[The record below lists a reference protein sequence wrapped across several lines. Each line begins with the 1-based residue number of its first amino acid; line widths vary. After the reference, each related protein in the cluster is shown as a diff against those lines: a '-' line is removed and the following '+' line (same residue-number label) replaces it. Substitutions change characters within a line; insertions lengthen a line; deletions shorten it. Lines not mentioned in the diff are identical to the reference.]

1 MSGLVDPVNVQRSC
15 SLFSRESLNVPEHAF
30 DPGDHLM
37 TGGIARFV
45 EVDHTGA
52 DERFEVAL
60 ERSTSDG
67 DWCEMTGSDE

>member
-1 MSGLVDPVNVQRSC
+1 MP
-15 SLFSRESLNVPEHAF
+15 FNVPEHAF
-30 DPGDHLM
+30 NPRDHLM

-52 DERFEVAL
+52 DEGFEVAL

-67 DWCEMTGSDE
+67 DWGEMPCPHE